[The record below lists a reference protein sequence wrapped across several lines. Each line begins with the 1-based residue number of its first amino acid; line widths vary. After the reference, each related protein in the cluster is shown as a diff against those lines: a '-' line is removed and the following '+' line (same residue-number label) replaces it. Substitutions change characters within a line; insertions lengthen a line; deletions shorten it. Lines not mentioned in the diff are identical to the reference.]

1 MSIIRITKQFT
12 FEMAHALSGYD
23 GLCRN
28 IHGHSYHFDV
38 TVKGVPNKDQNSPK
52 QGMLIDFK
60 DLKKIV
66 NEEIII
72 PLDHALLLNHTTDAE
87 LIQTLQKNYNK
98 IVLVPFQPTTENLLA
113 EFAQRLQKKLPSQ
126 VQLFSMKLRETDRSF
141 AEWYAED
148 NSEKESVFF
157 YPSYNQTT

>member
-12 FEMAHALSGYD
+12 FEMAHALSDYD
-23 GLCRN
+23 GLCQN

-38 TVKGVPNKDQNSPK
+38 TVKGIPNNDENSPK

-66 NEEIII
+66 NEEIIY
-72 PLDHALLLNHTTDAE
+72 PLDHALLLNHTMNTE
-87 LIQTLQKNYNK
+87 LILTLQKNYDK
-98 IVLVPFQPTTENLLA
+98 IVLFPFQPTTENLLM

-126 VQLFSMKLRETDRSF
+126 VQLFSMKLRETYRSF

-148 NSEKESVFF
+148 NL
-157 YPSYNQTT
+157 

>member
-1 MSIIRITKQFT
+1 MNIIRITKQFT
-12 FEMAHALSGYD
+12 FEMAHALSDYD

-28 IHGHSYHFDV
+28 IHGHSYHFNV
-38 TVKGVPNKDQNSPK
+38 TVKGIPNNEQNLPK

-66 NEEIII
+66 NEEIIY
-72 PLDHALLLNHTTDAE
+72 PFDHALLLNQNANAD
-87 LIQTLQKNYNK
+87 LIKTLQTNYDK
-98 IVLVPFQPTTENLLA
+98 IVVVPFQPTTENMLA
-113 EFAQRLQKKLPSQ
+113 EFARKLQKKLPSQ

-148 NSEKESVFF
+148 N
-157 YPSYNQTT
+157 PD

>member
-1 MSIIRITKQFT
+1 MDIIRITKQFT
-12 FEMAHALSGYD
+12 FEMAHALSDYD

-38 TVKGVPNKDQNSPK
+38 TVRGVPNHDSNSPK

-66 NEEIII
+66 NEEIIN
-72 PLDHALLLNHTTDAE
+72 PFDHALLLNQNMNAE
-87 LIQTLQKNYNK
+87 LIQTLQKNDEK
-98 IVLVPFQPTTENLLA
+98 IVLVPFQPTTENMLT
-113 EFAQRLQKKLPSQ
+113 EFAQRLQKKLPPQ

-141 AEWYAED
+141 AEWYAGD
-148 NSEKESVFF
+148 N
-157 YPSYNQTT
+157 